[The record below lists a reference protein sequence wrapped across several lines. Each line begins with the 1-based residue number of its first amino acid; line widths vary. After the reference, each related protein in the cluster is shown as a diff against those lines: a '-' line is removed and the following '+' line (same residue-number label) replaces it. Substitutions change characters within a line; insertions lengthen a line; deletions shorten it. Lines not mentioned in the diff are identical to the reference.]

1 MAEAKSRSSRVG
13 FFIALLVVVPTATWV
28 GMLIPSGVMALV
40 AQGRAWLEEWG
51 ILENPPIPP
60 AALQA
65 AQRKGDLTGT
75 APWSAPPWSETFH
88 GGNHLARSASSPTSG
103 RGASN
108 PAAVP
113 EARDQKASPSGID
126 PPFAWAGQLIQE
138 AITAVGRTTEPA
150 SEQGLTP
157 GGQSS
162 PQSGVIPA
170 TFRGDVQSAGA
181 ARTPDYRSE
190 RRPTNAGFYPPEW
203 GNGSD
208 QYSLAGWET
217 PIPPTHAEGRSPS
230 LGAGTGKKSSEVQLR
245 QGTHPGNS
253 SPTGNPPAYNARPG
267 NPLQPVPSAQ
277 MATGLNGTVPT
288 AEGQER
294 TQDLQNPSE
303 SGAGNTSLQPTGE
316 VFSPGDPQV
325 QALEARLRQ
334 LGATYYRLEELEQ
347 GPGRYRF
354 VAEFANISPS
364 GMPRQLEAYA
374 DRPLDAIGKV
384 IAAFESGR

>member
-1 MAEAKSRSSRVG
+1 MAEAKGRSSGVG

-40 AQGRAWLEEWG
+40 TQARAQLEEWG

-60 AALQA
+60 AAIKT
-65 AQRKGDLTGT
+65 AQGKGDLTGA
-75 APWSAPPWSETFH
+75 APWSAPPWGESLQ
-88 GGNHLARSASSPTSG
+88 GGSHVARSASSPTPGHGSSNSSG
-103 RGASN
+103 F
-108 PAAVP
+108 P
-113 EARDQKASPSGID
+113 EARGQKTSPPGNA

-150 SEQGLTP
+150 REQGLTP

-170 TFRGDVQSAGA
+170 TFHGVEPSTGTAQSPG
-181 ARTPDYRSE
+181 YRSE
-190 RRPTNAGFYPPEW
+190 KRSTGCSLSPPAW
-203 GNGSD
+203 GNRSD

-217 PIPPTHAEGRSPS
+217 PIPPTHAEGQAAS
-230 LGAGTGKKSSEVQLR
+230 LGVGTGKNSGEEFLR
-245 QGTHPGNS
+245 QGKHPGDS
-253 SPTGNPPAYNARPG
+253 SPATNLPSHTPRLG
-267 NPLQPVPSAQ
+267 NPLKPLPSSQ
-277 MATGLNGTVPT
+277 TATGLNGTIRT
-288 AEGQER
+288 AEAFGR
-294 TQDLQNPSE
+294 TQGLQNPPEMGMGS
-303 SGAGNTSLQPTGE
+303 TSVEPSGE

-354 VAEFANISPS
+354 VAEFANTTPS
-364 GMPRQLEAYA
+364 GRPRQLEAYA

-384 IAAFESGR
+384 IAAFDSGQ